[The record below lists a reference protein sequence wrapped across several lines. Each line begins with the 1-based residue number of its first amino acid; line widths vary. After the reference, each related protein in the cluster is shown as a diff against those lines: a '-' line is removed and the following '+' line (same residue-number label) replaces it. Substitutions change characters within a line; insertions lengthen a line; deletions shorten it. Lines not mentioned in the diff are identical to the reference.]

1 MKKKILLGIVA
12 IVAVIVGYN
21 TVSGW
26 VSGLNNDTGE
36 TPPITQTPI
45 TTSTPSI
52 LETIQNDIDA
62 LQKDMVT
69 SKSNDDI
76 MRAKLD
82 QLIQMV
88 QTLKAEIEAQSQK

>member
-26 VSGLNNDTGE
+26 VSGLNNDTGA
-36 TPPITQTPI
+36 TPPVTQTPI
-45 TTSTPSI
+45 TTSAPSI

-88 QTLKAEIEAQSQK
+88 QTLKAEIAALSQK